1 MDPFPSLFVSH
12 GAPNLLIQ
20 ELPVREFLSGFG
32 AKLGRPKAIISIS
45 AHYETDKPTV
55 GGGGY
60 PPTLHDFGGFEPE
73 LYQFYYRAPGEPALA
88 SQIAYLLTDNGIETV
103 IDRARGFDHGTWVPL
118 MLLYPDAGIP
128 VVSLSVC
135 PDYGP
140 DFHYRMGKA
149 LRLLRREGILVMGSG
164 SATHNLQEFFN
175 GRYRRDA
182 PAPSW
187 VRDFGEWLHDR
198 VSAGAIDDLLN
209 YRSQGPYAEENH
221 PTEEHLLPFFVALG
235 AADDEAA
242 ARVHSSYTYGVM
254 AMDAYCFN

>member
-1 MDPFPSLFVSH
+1 
-12 GAPNLLIQ
+12 
-20 ELPVREFLSGFG
+20 
-32 AKLGRPKAIISIS
+32 
-45 AHYETDKPTV
+45 
-55 GGGGY
+55 
-60 PPTLHDFGGFEPE
+60 
-73 LYQFYYRAPGEPALA
+73 
-88 SQIAYLLTDNGIETV
+88 
-103 IDRARGFDHGTWVPL
+103 
-118 MLLYPDAGIP
+118 
-128 VVSLSVC
+128 
-135 PDYGP
+135 
-140 DFHYRMGKA
+140 MGKA

-164 SATHNLQEFFN
+164 SVTHNLQEFFN

-198 VSAGAIDDLLN
+198 VSAGAIDDLLS